1 MKQKSPGGETIGEM
15 RLATQSR
22 LAVVAAAFSLSAWAQ
37 GQGID
42 YAKIEIL
49 TDKIAPNLY
58 LLSGSAGADPGH
70 QDAAGGRIG
79 ILAGPDGIFMV
90 DAQYAQISD
99 KVVAAIRKISSQPI
113 RFLVNTHVHP
123 DHTAGNANF
132 VKMGALLFAREE
144 LREEL
149 SRPPAAGRAAGN
161 AAPAP
166 DPARLPVVTY
176 GMGDPVKLRLN
187 GEIVDLIPVRAAH
200 TGGDT
205 MIRFENADAIMIGD
219 FYRNYGY
226 PFIDTNNGGT
236 LKGALEA
243 LDETMKVAGPNTK
256 LIPGHGTI
264 INRTDI
270 VPYRDM
276 ILSVQAKVQQMI
288 NQGKSEQEVL
298 AAKVTAPY
306 DAKVPGGLLPAG
318 AGTSADRFVS
328 MVYSQLKLDT
338 NRR

>member
-1 MKQKSPGGETIGEM
+1 M
-15 RLATQSR
+15 RLPRQSSL
-22 LAVVAAAFSLSAWAQ
+22 LAAAAVAAAWSAWA
-37 GQGID
+37 QGID
-42 YAKIEIL
+42 YAKIQIL
-49 TDKIAPNLY
+49 TEKIAPNLY
-58 LLSGSAGADPGH
+58 ILSGSAGADPAH
-70 QDAAGGRIG
+70 EDAAGGRIG
-79 ILAGPDGIFMV
+79 VLAGPDGIFMV
-90 DAQYAQISD
+90 DAQYAQITD
-99 KVVAAIRKISSQPI
+99 KVVAAIRQIGSEPI
-113 RFLVNTHVHP
+113 RFLVNTHVHG

-149 SRPPAAGRAAGN
+149 SRPPASATAGN
-161 AAPAP
+161 PAPAR

-187 GEIVDLIPVRAAH
+187 GEVVDLIPVRAAH

-205 MIRFENADAIMIGD
+205 MIRFEHADVIMIGD

-236 LKGALEA
+236 LQGALEA
-243 LDETMKVAGPNTK
+243 LDATMKLAGPNTK

-264 INRTDI
+264 INRADI

-276 ILSVQAKVQQMI
+276 ILAVRSKVEQMI
-288 NQGKSEQEVL
+288 SQGHSEQEVL

-318 AGTSADRFVS
+318 AGTSADRFVR
-328 MVYSQLKLDT
+328 MVYSQLKGA
-338 NRR
+338 R

>member
-1 MKQKSPGGETIGEM
+1 MIFAKDRI
-15 RLATQSR
+15 
-22 LAVVAAAFSLSAWAQ
+22 VAAAVMAAVVSLCAH

-42 YAKIEIL
+42 YAHIEIL
-49 TDKIAPNLY
+49 TEKIGPNLY
-58 LLSGSAGADPGH
+58 MLSGSAGSDPGH
-70 QDAAGGRIG
+70 EDAAGGRIG
-79 ILAGPDGIFMV
+79 VLAGPDGIFMV
-90 DAQYAQISD
+90 DSQYAQITD
-99 KVVAAIRKISSQPI
+99 KVVAAIRKISPEPI

-132 VKMGALLFAREE
+132 AKMGAVIFARED

-149 SRPPAAGRAAGN
+149 DRPPAAGNN
-161 AAPAP
+161 APR

-176 GMGDPVKLRLN
+176 GMGDPVKLRMN

-205 MIRFENADAIMIGD
+205 MIRFENADVIMIGD

-243 LDETMKVAGPNTK
+243 LEQTMKIAGPNTR
-256 LIPGHGTI
+256 LVPGHGTI
-264 INRTDI
+264 IHRDDI

-276 ILSVQAKVQQMI
+276 MLAVQTRVQKMI
-288 NQGKSEQEVL
+288 AEGKTEQEVL

-318 AGTSADRFVS
+318 NGTSADRFVR
-328 MVYSQLKLDT
+328 MVYTQLKGGK
-338 NRR
+338 

>member
-1 MKQKSPGGETIGEM
+1 MKLSS
-15 RLATQSR
+15 L
-22 LAVVAAAFSLSAWAQ
+22 LVAAAVAISLSASVQ
-37 GQGID
+37 GQGIE

-49 TDKIAPNLY
+49 TDKVAPNLY
-58 LLSGSAGADPGH
+58 MLSGSAGADPGH
-70 QDAAGGRIG
+70 EDAAGGRIG
-79 ILAGPDGIFMV
+79 VLAGPDGIFMV
-90 DAQYAQISD
+90 DAQYAQVTD
-99 KVVAAIRKISSQPI
+99 KVVAAIRKISSEPI
-113 RFLVNTHVHP
+113 RFLVNTHVHG

-149 SRPPAAGRAAGN
+149 LHQPAPAAGN
-161 AAPAP
+161 AAPP
-166 DPARLPVVTY
+166 RDLARLPVVTY
-176 GMGDPVKLRLN
+176 GMGEPLKLRLN

-205 MIRFENADAIMIGD
+205 MIRFENADVIMIGD

-243 LDETMKVAGPNTK
+243 LDATMKLAGPNTR

-276 ILSVQAKVQQMI
+276 ILAVKAKVQQMI
-288 NQGKSEQEVL
+288 SQGKSEQEVL

-318 AGTSADRFVS
+318 AAGTSADRFVR
-328 MVYSQLKLDT
+328 MVYSQLRGGK
-338 NRR
+338 

>member
-1 MKQKSPGGETIGEM
+1 M
-15 RLATQSR
+15 
-22 LAVVAAAFSLSAWAQ
+22 
-37 GQGID
+37 
-42 YAKIEIL
+42 
-49 TDKIAPNLY
+49 APNLY
-58 LLSGSAGADPGH
+58 MLSGSAGADPGH
-70 QDAAGGRIG
+70 EDAAGGRIG
-79 ILAGPDGIFMV
+79 VLAGPDGVFMV
-90 DAQYAQISD
+90 DSQYAQITD
-99 KVVAAIRKISSQPI
+99 KVVAAIRKISAEPI

-149 SRPPAAGRAAGN
+149 MRPPAGRGAGKN
-161 AAPAP
+161 PAPAG

-205 MIRFENADAIMIGD
+205 MIRFENADVIMIGD

-243 LDETMKVAGPNTK
+243 LDVTMKLAGPNTR
-256 LIPGHGTI
+256 LVPGHGTN
-264 INRTDI
+264 INRADI
-270 VPYRDM
+270 IPYRDM
-276 ILSVQAKVQQMI
+276 ILGVQAKVQQMI
-288 NQGKSEQEVL
+288 NEGKSEQEVL

-328 MVYSQLKLDT
+328 MVYSQLKGGK
-338 NRR
+338 

>member
-1 MKQKSPGGETIGEM
+1 MKPAMQSSLLAIATI
-15 RLATQSR
+15 
-22 LAVVAAAFSLSAWAQ
+22 VVSMSAWA
-37 GQGID
+37 QGID

-49 TDKIAPNLY
+49 SDKVAPNLY
-58 LLSGSAGADPGH
+58 MLSGSAGADPGH
-70 QDAAGGRIG
+70 EDAAGGRIG
-79 ILAGPDGIFMV
+79 VLAGPDGIFMV
-90 DAQYAQISD
+90 DSQYAQITD
-99 KVVAAIRKISSQPI
+99 KVVAAIRKISPEPI

-132 VKMGALLFAREE
+132 VKMGAVLFAREE
-144 LREEL
+144 LREEML
-149 SRPPAAGRAAGN
+149 RPPARPGAANPAG
-161 AAPAP
+161 

-205 MIRFENADAIMIGD
+205 MIRFENADVIMIGD

-243 LDETMKVAGPNTK
+243 LDETMKLAGPKTR
-256 LIPGHGTI
+256 LIPGHGTT

-276 ILSVQAKVQQMI
+276 ILAVQAKVRQMI
-288 NQGKSEQEVL
+288 NEGKSEKEVL

-328 MVYSQLKLDT
+328 MVYSQLKGGK
-338 NRR
+338 

>member
-1 MKQKSPGGETIGEM
+1 M
-15 RLATQSR
+15 RLGKKACAIAMATA
-22 LAVVAAAFSLSAWAQ
+22 AVSLNAW

-49 TDKIAPNLY
+49 TEKIAPNLY
-58 LLSGSAGADPGH
+58 ILSGSAGADPGH

-79 ILAGPDGIFMV
+79 VLAGPDGIFMV
-90 DAQYAQISD
+90 DAQYAQITD
-99 KVVAAIRKISSQPI
+99 KVAAAIKKISSEPI
-113 RFLVNTHVHP
+113 RYLVNTHVHP

-149 SRPPAAGRAAGN
+149 SRGAAG
-161 AAPAP
+161 

-187 GEIVDLIPVRAAH
+187 GEIVDLIPVHAAH

-205 MIRFENADAIMIGD
+205 MIRFENADVIMIGD

-243 LDETMKVAGPNTK
+243 LDETMKLAGPNTR
-256 LIPGHGTI
+256 LIPGHGTF

-276 ILSVQAKVQQMI
+276 ILGVQTKVQQMI
-288 NQGKSEQEVL
+288 KEGKSQQEVL

-328 MVYSQLKLDT
+328 MVYSQLKGGK
-338 NRR
+338 

>member
-1 MKQKSPGGETIGEM
+1 MKLLTI
-15 RLATQSR
+15 ATLTVALSV
-22 LAVVAAAFSLSAWAQ
+22 AVQ

-49 TDKIAPNLY
+49 TEKMAPNLY
-58 LLSGSAGADPGH
+58 MLSGSAGADPGH
-70 QDAAGGRIG
+70 EDAAGGRIG
-79 ILAGPDGIFMV
+79 VLAGPDGIFMV
-90 DAQYAQISD
+90 DAQYAQITD
-99 KVVAAIRKISSQPI
+99 KVAAAIRKISPEPI
-113 RFLVNTHVHP
+113 RFLVNTHVHG

-144 LREEL
+144 LREQL
-149 SRPPAAGRAAGN
+149 SRPPAQAANGKQ
-161 AAPAP
+161 APVR

-176 GMGDPVKLRLN
+176 GMGEPVKLRLN

-205 MIRFENADAIMIGD
+205 MIRFENADVIMIGD

-226 PFIDTNNGGT
+226 PFIDLNNGGT

-243 LDETMKVAGPNTK
+243 LDVTMKLAGPNTK
-256 LIPGHGTI
+256 LVPGHGTV

-276 ILSVQAKVQQMI
+276 ILGVQAKVQQMI
-288 NQGKSEQEVL
+288 NEGKSQQEVL

-328 MVYSQLKLDT
+328 MVYSQLKSGK
-338 NRR
+338 

>member
-1 MKQKSPGGETIGEM
+1 MK
-15 RLATQSR
+15 LASR
-22 LAVVAAAFSLSAWAQ
+22 VIAAAAGTWLGAWGYA
-37 GQGID
+37 QGID

-49 TDKIAPNLY
+49 TEKIAPNLY
-58 LLSGSAGADPGH
+58 MLSGSGGADPGH

-79 ILAGPDGIFMV
+79 LLAGPDGIFMV
-90 DAQYAQISD
+90 DAQYAQITD
-99 KVVAAIRKISSQPI
+99 RVVAAIRKISSEPI
-113 RFLVNTHVHP
+113 RFLANTHVHG
-123 DHTAGNANF
+123 DHTAGDANF

-144 LREEL
+144 LREEML
-149 SRPPAAGRAAGN
+149 RTPGG
-161 AAPAP
+161 
-166 DPARLPVVTY
+166 DPARLPVITY
-176 GMGDPVKLRLN
+176 GMGDPVKFRMN
-187 GEIVDLIPVRAAH
+187 GEVVDLIPVRAAH

-205 MIRFENADAIMIGD
+205 MVRFENADVIMIGD

-243 LDETMKVAGPNTK
+243 LELTMKIAGPNTR
-256 LIPGHGTI
+256 LVPGHGTI

-276 ILSVQAKVQQMI
+276 ILGVEAKVRQMI
-288 NQGKSEQEVL
+288 DEGKSAQEVL

-328 MVYSQLKLDT
+328 MVYSQLKAGK
-338 NRR
+338 

>member
-1 MKQKSPGGETIGEM
+1 MKVA
-15 RLATQSR
+15 LAMI
-22 LAVVAAAFSLSAWAQ
+22 AVSLGIW

-49 TDKIAPNLY
+49 TERMAPNLY
-58 LLSGSAGADPGH
+58 MLSGSAGADPGH
-70 QDAAGGRIG
+70 EDAAGGRIG
-79 ILAGPDGIFMV
+79 VLAGPDGVFMV
-90 DAQYAQISD
+90 DSQYAQITD
-99 KVVAAIRKISSQPI
+99 KVVAAIRKISAEPI

-149 SRPPAAGRAAGN
+149 MRPPAGRGAGKN
-161 AAPAP
+161 PAPAG

-205 MIRFENADAIMIGD
+205 MIRFENADVIMIGD

-243 LDETMKVAGPNTK
+243 LDVTMKLAGPNTR
-256 LIPGHGTI
+256 LVPGHGTN
-264 INRTDI
+264 INRADI
-270 VPYRDM
+270 IPYRDM
-276 ILSVQAKVQQMI
+276 ILGVQAKVQQMI
-288 NQGKSEQEVL
+288 NEGKSEQEVL

-328 MVYSQLKLDT
+328 MVYSQLKSSK
-338 NRR
+338 

>member
-1 MKQKSPGGETIGEM
+1 M
-15 RLATQSR
+15 RLLSNGRTTKADGAKQSSLVIIATT
-22 LAVVAAAFSLSAWAQ
+22 AIFLSAWAQ
-37 GQGID
+37 AQGID

-49 TDKIAPNLY
+49 TEKIGPNLY
-58 LLSGSAGADPGH
+58 MLSGSAGADPGH
-70 QDAAGGRIG
+70 EDAAGGRIG
-79 ILAGPDGIFMV
+79 VLAGPDGIFMV
-90 DAQYAQISD
+90 DAQYAQITD
-99 KVVAAIRKISSQPI
+99 KVAAAIRKISSEPI

-144 LREEL
+144 LREEML
-149 SRPPAAGRAAGN
+149 RPPARAGAPGKN
-161 AAPAP
+161 PAPAG

-205 MIRFENADAIMIGD
+205 MIRFENADVIMIGD

-243 LDETMKVAGPNTK
+243 LDATMKLAGPNTR

-264 INRTDI
+264 IHRTDI

-276 ILSVQAKVQQMI
+276 ILAVQAKVQQMI
-288 NQGKSEQEVL
+288 NEGKSEQEVL

-328 MVYSQLKLDT
+328 MVYSQLKGAK
-338 NRR
+338 